1 MRPQPFSTLPA
12 PGVFSLQQPQDH
24 GSNWASGLPDPFPC
38 MVTASLLS
46 SSPQHWTLRASGLW
60 SAHPW
65 IPSALTGPGLMSI
78 LLGGSWL
85 VLDSPHTLGRG
96 LGWQSYLWSPFPKFA
111 PSRTAPGPAPPGA
124 GCHRNCHGVGLWRS
138 CCCVPPL
145 VWLLPANKARSSK
158 EPREP
163 WEAKNDYSGDP
174 TSLPEPWPCCLGT
187 AGPPPALT
195 RPPFLPTALRLP
207 TGLQALL
214 AVLRMRTRAQ
224 MLQGL
229 GQGKR
234 VLEEKLPGA
243 APPPGIFILEENFE
257 D

>member
-1 MRPQPFSTLPA
+1 MPQKL
-12 PGVFSLQQPQDH
+12 
-24 GSNWASGLPDPFPC
+24 
-38 MVTASLLS
+38 
-46 SSPQHWTLRASGLW
+46 PQHW
-60 SAHPW
+60 
-65 IPSALTGPGLMSI
+65 AL
-78 LLGGSWL
+78 
-85 VLDSPHTLGRG
+85 
-96 LGWQSYLWSPFPKFA
+96 A
-111 PSRTAPGPAPPGA
+111 
-124 GCHRNCHGVGLWRS
+124 
-138 CCCVPPL
+138 L
-145 VWLLPANKARSSK
+145 VWLLPGNKARSSK

-163 WEAKNDYSGDP
+163 WEAEERTILETPPHCQSPG
-174 TSLPEPWPCCLGT
+174 LAVWGT

-214 AVLRMRTRAQ
+214 AVPRMRTRAQ

-229 GQGKR
+229 GQGKW